1 MEKKNIG
8 TEHNSVGSKGQ
19 SRQELNVNVDS
30 LSRLGDTIEDKDAS
44 EPDRQKHESVT

>member
-8 TEHNSVGSKGQ
+8 IEQNSAGSRGQ
-19 SRQELNVNVDS
+19 SRQELNVNVES

-44 EPDRQKHESVT
+44 DPDRQKH